1 MTRKKKQLYNQ
12 KIIEERLK
20 MWKKGKL
27 FVVPLLL
34 LLGIFLAAC
43 SGSDNNDSSSNNQ
56 TDSGD
61 SESSGEIGGELV
73 IFNWTEYMPQ
83 EVLDMFEEEFGVDI
97 VYTTFASNQEML
109 AKVKSGTVAYD
120 IVVPSD
126 FYVQV
131 MIEEGLLQK
140 INFDNIPN
148 FENIADEWKNLE
160 YDPNN
165 EYSVVYMYGYDGIIY
180 NKDKVK
186 ETPTSW
192 GDLWNPE
199 YKGHVVLMDAADELM
214 NMAHQYLGYDM
225 NDPTEDE
232 INEAGEK
239 LKELMPNVM
248 MFTEAPEAQ
257 LVNGEAWIVY
267 GYSGEAGVAYKENP
281 AIDFVLPEEGG
292 IKWTDNMVIPANAKN
307 KEAAEAFINFILRPE
322 ISKMLS
328 EDYPYGNPNVKALE
342 LLGEEHTNLP
352 GLNVPPEAVEKAQWA
367 KVLDPQRTQLVN
379 RVVQEAKIQA
389 GN

>member
-214 NMAHQYLGYDM
+214 NMAHQYLGHDM

>member
-1 MTRKKKQLYNQ
+1 
-12 KIIEERLK
+12 

-214 NMAHQYLGYDM
+214 SMAHQYLGHDM

>member
-1 MTRKKKQLYNQ
+1 
-12 KIIEERLK
+12 

-214 NMAHQYLGYDM
+214 NMAHQYLGHDM